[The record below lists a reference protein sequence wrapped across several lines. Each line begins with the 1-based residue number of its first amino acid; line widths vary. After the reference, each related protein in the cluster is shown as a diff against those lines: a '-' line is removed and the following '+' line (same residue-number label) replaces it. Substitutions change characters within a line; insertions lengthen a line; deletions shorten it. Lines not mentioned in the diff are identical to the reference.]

1 MAFGFQGMEWVIILF
16 IILLIFGP
24 TKLPQLARGLGK
36 ALYEFRRASQGLVE
50 EEEEEKKKKPAAA
63 KPSAEAKSST
73 GTTEISDE
81 LLKQLAAKLGITT
94 EGKSREDLL
103 KEVIELAKKQGLLG
117 GEEKAAG
124 TAAGQ
129 AAAGSQ

>member
-1 MAFGFQGMEWVIILF
+1 MEWVIILF

-36 ALYEFRRASQGLVE
+36 ALYEFRRASQGLV

>member
-1 MAFGFQGMEWVIILF
+1 LAFGFQGMEWVIILF

-36 ALYEFRRASQGLVE
+36 ALYEFRRASQGLV

>member
-50 EEEEEKKKKPAAA
+50 EEEKKKKEEKPAQSAA
-63 KPSAEAKSST
+63 T
-73 GTTEISDE
+73 GSGEVSDE

-103 KEVIELAKKQGLLG
+103 KEVLELAKKQGLLG
-117 GEEKAAG
+117 GEEAKAAAEK
-124 TAAGQ
+124 AASGAQ
-129 AAAGSQ
+129 

>member
-36 ALYEFRRASQGLVE
+36 ALYEFRRASQGLV

-103 KEVIELAKKQGLLG
+103 KEVLELAKKQGLLG

-124 TAAGQ
+124 Q